1 LSAQEDWQPNVP
13 TLLQG
18 HEKQVGLV
26 TGEEQLEEIELSAK
40 TPGQSIKLVVGQFV
54 PHPHPENDGVT
65 NQNPNTRN
73 ILEVA
78 AINAIANKIHATMFC
93 NLCPA
98 NTFFALNTLDK
109 AKQIWL
115 TTTNET

>member
-1 LSAQEDWQPNVP
+1 MEFSE
-13 TLLQG
+13 
-18 HEKQVGLV
+18 
-26 TGEEQLEEIELSAK
+26 K

-54 PHPHPENDGVT
+54 LQPHPENDGER
-65 NQNPNTRN
+65 NKNPNTRN

-78 AINAIANKIHATMFC
+78 AINAIANKIHATTFC

-115 TTTNET
+115 ITTKAIKAFICDDVPVTCGLQNPVR